1 MTSIRPLALAVIR
14 RGDDLLVFEGHD
26 RTKNETFYRPLGGGI
41 EFGERAVDAL
51 RRELREELAA
61 ELAGIALLGVLENL
75 FTAFGRP
82 GHEIVFLYAADL
94 LDPTL
99 YERDHVGHV
108 LDDGSPVTWQP
119 LRRFTGQNGTAP
131 LYPHGL
137 ADLLARRPQTPACQ
151 A

>member
-1 MTSIRPLALAVIR
+1 MTSIRPLALAAVR
-14 RGDDLLVFEGHD
+14 RGGDLLVFEGRD
-26 RTKNETFYRPLGGGI
+26 EAKAETFYRPLGGGI
-41 EFGERAVDAL
+41 EFGERAEDAL

-61 ELAGIALLGVLENL
+61 ELTNIALLGVLENI
-75 FTAFGRP
+75 FTAYGRP

-94 LDPTL
+94 LDRSL

-119 LRRFTGQNGTAP
+119 LHRFTGDDGSAP

-137 ADLLARRPQTPACQ
+137 AALLQPGTRR
-151 A
+151 